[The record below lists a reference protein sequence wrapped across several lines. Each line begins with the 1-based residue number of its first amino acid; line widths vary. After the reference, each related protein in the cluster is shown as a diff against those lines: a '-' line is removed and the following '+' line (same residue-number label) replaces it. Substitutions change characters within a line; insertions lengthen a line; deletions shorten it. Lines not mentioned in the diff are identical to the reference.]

1 MSLIKGLKNYQE
13 ENCTRFHM
21 PGHKGKK
28 KQLEEIINNI
38 PGFDV
43 TEVEGTDN
51 LHKPVDIINKTQK
64 EISEIYGTI
73 KSYILVNGTTGGII
87 SAIMSSAKPGE
98 KILIQRNSHKSIFSS
113 AILGDL
119 EIEYIHPVYS
129 EELALDLGMSIDDL
143 EEKLK
148 NDTNIKALILPYPS
162 FYGVCINIK
171 KVAEI
176 VHKYNRILII
186 DEAHGSHLR
195 FVDDLP
201 NPAESLGADI
211 VIQSTHKTLP
221 ALTQSSV
228 LHVCSNRV
236 NKDRL
241 EKLLSIIQSSSPSY
255 VLMASVENAIKYMNN
270 KGYNDLKQNIDIVRC
285 KSKEAIQK
293 GIKVITKETLKK
305 YGELDFD
312 ETKVLIGMSHI
323 GITGNELE
331 KILRKKY
338 KIQVEMSDMFYI
350 NAFITSSDDKNDI
363 EYLFDSVIDIYES
376 MSKDYK
382 EKDNLNN
389 KLPKTES
396 AMSIRQAF
404 YSDSMMIDLDESIN
418 KVSADFVI
426 PYPPGIPV
434 LCPGERIN
442 NDIINTLKTMLDNN
456 INIIGL
462 DKKRIKII
470 KDKVY

>member
-1 MSLIKGLKNYQE
+1 MSLIDGLKNYQA

-28 KQLEEIINNI
+28 KHLEEITNNI
-38 PGFDV
+38 TDFDV

-51 LHKPVDIINKTQK
+51 LHKPVDIIKKTQK

-73 KSYILVNGTTGGII
+73 ESYILVNGTTGGII
-87 SAIMSSAKPGE
+87 SAIMSCAKPGE

-119 EIEYIHPVYS
+119 KIEYIHPVYS
-129 EELALDLGMSIDDL
+129 EELSLDLGMSIDDL

-148 NDTNIKALILPYPS
+148 NDINIKALILPYPS

-171 KVAEI
+171 EIAEI
-176 VHKYNRILII
+176 VHKYDRILIV
-186 DEAHGSHLR
+186 DEAHGSHLK
-195 FVDDLP
+195 FVDYLP
-201 NPAESLGADI
+201 NPAESQGADI

-236 NKDRL
+236 NRDRL
-241 EKLLSIIQSSSPSY
+241 EKLLSVIQSSSPSY

-270 KGYNDLKQNIDIVRC
+270 KGYSDLAHNIDIVRS

-305 YGELDFD
+305 YGDLDFD
-312 ETKVLIGMSHI
+312 ETKVLMSMSHI

-331 KILRKKY
+331 KILRRNY

-350 NAFITSSDDKNDI
+350 NAFITSSDDKRDI

-376 MSKDYK
+376 MNKDYNIQN
-382 EKDNLNN
+382 NLNS
-389 KLPKTES
+389 KLPKTETV
-396 AMSIRQAF
+396 MSIRKAF
-404 YSDSMMIDLDESIN
+404 YCDSMMIDLDESIDE
-418 KVSADFVI
+418 VSADFVI
-426 PYPPGIPV
+426 PFPPGIPA

-442 NDIINTLKTMLDNN
+442 NDIINTLNIMIDNN

-470 KDKVY
+470 KYKS